1 MAFHQLRPDGVI
13 VARWKRAD
21 GTIGTKSRHP
31 DTNEYWKDGDEAD
44 AWGEWME
51 DLEARGIAPDYSRKR
66 KKKPEPEPEPEGG
79 DDGITVNEWFAQ
91 WWTSIDV
98 GLKSNDNY
106 AYIFRAHV
114 LPEWGHWPLKDITAS
129 KVNAWEQ
136 RMIDA
141 GYARDGV
148 PSSARTRLST
158 LLGDAVTEGLIG
170 SNPALRQRHR
180 GRRSGVG
187 TGGRGQETYVI
198 SPFEM
203 VALAERM
210 AIASGRDQDFVFGM
224 LLGFTGMRWAEA
236 VGLQRRYVKLGKL
249 RVDWQLLEHRG
260 KLYLLPPKDD
270 SNRDIDIP
278 PFLQDLLA
286 RQIAAHPEQ
295 RCTCEPVAIPD
306 QKEQPCQGGGAFV
319 FLTPNGGHPRNSNY
333 ARRVFDPAAD
343 GQYTAAKKD
352 AVRVPVL
359 VELDSSWPGRP
370 VPAWPRA
377 TPGRPWQRPA
387 ANAYR
392 GRPLGIGV
400 NSGSVRRDL
409 VEYAIDAGMSEA
421 EARAMTRQQLI
432 DRLVRPHRVG
442 EDTTVASWLPINEG
456 MSPHDLRHWHS
467 TLIHGQTPPKL
478 RDDRMGHVSP
488 DMRGMRG
495 RYTDILPQWRADLR
509 GFLQGVWEEALAE
522 RAWFGERSPVGVVDE
537 LLAPFRDG
545 RAEPVAPFERR
556 AQLLQFPTRLTG

>member
-1 MAFHQLRPDGVI
+1 MAFHQIRRDGVI
-13 VARWKRAD
+13 AARWKRAD
-21 GTIGTKSRHP
+21 GTWGTKSRHP
-31 DTNEYWKDGDEAD
+31 DTNERWATPEEAV

-51 DLEARGIAPDYSRKR
+51 DLERRGLAPDYSRKR
-66 KKKPEPEPEPEGG
+66 KKEPEPEEAK
-79 DDGITVNEWFAQ
+79 DDDITVNEWFAD
-91 WWTSIDV
+91 WWKGIGV
-98 GLKSNDNY
+98 GLKATDNY

-114 LPEWGHWPLKDITAS
+114 LPEWGEWALKDITAS

-141 GYARDGV
+141 GYERDGV

-187 TGGRGQETYVI
+187 TGGRGREKYVI
-198 SPFEM
+198 SPFEL
-203 VALAERM
+203 VALSERM
-210 AIASGRDQDFVFGM
+210 AIASGRDQDFVFGI
-224 LLGFTGMRWAEA
+224 LLGFTGMRWGEA
-236 VGLQRRYVKLGKL
+236 VGLQRKYVKLGKI

-278 PFLQDLLA
+278 PFLQTMLNGLLA
-286 RQIAAHPEQ
+286 ANPDR
-295 RCTCEPVAIPD
+295 RCQCEPVTIPD
-306 QKEQPCQGGGAFV
+306 QREQPCQGGGAFV
-319 FLTPNGGHPRNSNY
+319 FLNAEGAHPRNSNY

-343 GQYTAAKKD
+343 GQYAASKKNAD
-352 AVRVPVL
+352 RVPVL
-359 VELDSSWPGRP
+359 VELDSGWPGRP
-370 VPAWPRA
+370 IPPWPRA
-377 TPGRPWQRPA
+377 TPGKPWTRPA
-387 ANAYR
+387 LNEYR
-392 GRPLGIGV
+392 GRPLGLGV
-400 NSGSVRRDL
+400 NSGSLRWEL
-409 VEYAIDAGMSEA
+409 VAYAISTGMPEA
-421 EARAMTRQQLI
+421 EAQAMTRQQLI
-432 DRLVRPHRVG
+432 DRFVQPHRVS
-442 EDTTVASWLPINEG
+442 EDTVVASWLPIDEE

-495 RYTDILPQWRADLR
+495 RYTDILAQWRTDLR
-509 GFLQGVWEEALAE
+509 GFLQGVWDEALAE
-522 RAWFGERSPVGVVDE
+522 RAWFSLHSPVAVLDE

-545 RAEPVAPFERR
+545 TREPVPPFESRGEV
-556 AQLLQFPTRLTG
+556 LEFPTSRAG